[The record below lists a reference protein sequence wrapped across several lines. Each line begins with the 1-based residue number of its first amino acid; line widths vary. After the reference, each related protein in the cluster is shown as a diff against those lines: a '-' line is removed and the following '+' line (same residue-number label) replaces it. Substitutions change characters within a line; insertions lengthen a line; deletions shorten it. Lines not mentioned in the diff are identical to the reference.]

1 MSEENFWTIG
11 FRRIINKRSKN
22 DSWVLCEN
30 GGLIRISSLKSIEDI
45 SWKLRFDSYAE
56 AHDKLTMLRRQ
67 ANKDKYPKLIKQLE
81 YSKEIYVKS
90 NTKG

>member
-1 MSEENFWTIG
+1 MSTESFWTIG

-45 SWKLRFDSYAE
+45 SWKLRFDSYTE
-56 AHDKLTMLRRQ
+56 AHDKLTMLRDK
-67 ANKDKYPKLIKQLE
+67 AKDRDPKLIKRLK
-81 YSKEIYVKS
+81 YSKEIYVES

>member
-45 SWKLRFDSYAE
+45 SWKLRFDSYTE
-56 AHDKLTMLRRQ
+56 AHDKLTMLR
-67 ANKDKYPKLIKQLE
+67 DKAKGRDPKLIKQLK
-81 YSKEIYVKS
+81 YSKEIYVES

>member
-30 GGLIRISSLKSIEDI
+30 GDLIRISSLKSIEDI
-45 SWKLRFDSYAE
+45 SWKLRFDSHTKAY
-56 AHDKLTMLRRQ
+56 DKLTMLRDK
-67 ANKDKYPKLIKQLE
+67 AKDRDPKLIKQLE
-81 YSKEIYVKS
+81 YSKEIYVES